1 MEFNQK
7 INTRKPMKKKIAVI
21 IPTIRPELFDTEFWP
36 AWEPLFRLHECAVY
50 RVLDGETP
58 RVQRWK
64 HDSENYTPTYKV
76 SHMPTKWQDIA
87 IEIPDCIYNFTD
99 AVRNLGFL
107 AAKHNDD
114 PDIYIS
120 LDDDV
125 LPIEDVDAIRR
136 HAITLSSSVQL
147 DWVNTADGPINMRG
161 VPYRLPEYPVLLSH
175 GMWRNVPDL
184 DAIQQLQW
192 PDLRN
197 VEFNHFHIP
206 RHVFFPVC
214 AMNFAFRKE
223 LLPYAYQA
231 PMGRKLLQDGL
242 EVFDRFADIWAGL
255 VMKYAIDNVL
265 NGAAVSGF
273 SIVEHRRASNVWA
286 NLRKEAPGMELN
298 ETMYKY
304 MPEILGHVPPLYSS
318 LHPYVTLYSNRLRQ
332 WQKLVQ

>member
-1 MEFNQK
+1 MEPITK
-7 INTRKPMKKKIAVI
+7 INTGKPMKKKIAVI
-21 IPTIRPELFDTEFWP
+21 IPTIRPELFDDEFMP
-36 AWEPLFRLHECAVY
+36 AWVQLFQRHNCDVY
-50 RVLDGETP
+50 RVLDGEIP
-58 RVQRWK
+58 IVQRF
-64 HDSENYTPTYKV
+64 NYEGALL
-76 SHMPTKWQDIA
+76 WGNIE
-87 IEIPDCIYNFTD
+87 IEIPTCIYNFTD

-107 AAKHNDD
+107 VAHRHSK
-114 PDIYIS
+114 PDVYLS

-125 LPIEDVDAIRR
+125 LPNGDTIQTHLDA
-136 HAITLSSSVQL
+136 LGQEVVL
-147 DWVNTADGPINMRG
+147 DWQNTTKTKMNMRG
-161 VPYRLPEYPVLLSH
+161 VPYYLPKYPVLLSH
-175 GMWRNVPDL
+175 GLWSNVPDL
-184 DAIQQLQW
+184 DAIQQLQY
-192 PDLRN
+192 PELRD

-265 NGAAVSGF
+265 NGAAVSGY
-273 SIVEHRRASNVWA
+273 SVVEHRRASNVWA

-304 MPEILGHVPPLYSS
+304 MPEILGHVPPPYSS

-332 WQKLVQ
+332 WQALTK

>member
-1 MEFNQK
+1 
-7 INTRKPMKKKIAVI
+7 MKKKIAVI
-21 IPTIRPELFDTEFWP
+21 IPTIRPELFDTEFFP

-64 HDSENYTPTYKV
+64 HNNDNYTPTYNV
-76 SHMPTKWQDIA
+76 AHTLTQWQEIA

-125 LPIEDVDAIRR
+125 LPIEGFDPIIEHVRA
-136 HAITLSSSVQL
+136 LSRSVQL
-147 DWVNTADGPINMRG
+147 DWVNTAKGFVNMRG
-161 VPYRLPEYPVLLSH
+161 IPYNLPYYPVLLSH

-184 DAIQQLQW
+184 DAIQQLQH
-192 PDLRN
+192 PDLRD
-197 VEFNHFHIP
+197 VEFTPSHIP
-206 RHVFFPVC
+206 RHAFFPVC

-231 PMGRKLLQDGL
+231 PMGRKLLHDGL

-265 NGAAVSGF
+265 NGAAVSGY
-273 SIVEHRRASNVWA
+273 SVVEHRRASNVWA

-298 ETMYKY
+298 EEMYKLI
-304 MPEILGHVPPLYSS
+304 PEMAKARMEMEGV
-318 LHPYVTLYSNRLRQ
+318 HPYLNLYRNRLLQ

>member
-1 MEFNQK
+1 
-7 INTRKPMKKKIAVI
+7 MKKKIAVI
-21 IPTIRPELFDTEFWP
+21 VPTIRPELFDTEFFP

-64 HDSENYTPTYKV
+64 HNSDNYTPTYNV
-76 SHMPTKWQDIA
+76 AHTPTQWQEIA
-87 IEIPDCIYNFTD
+87 IEIPDCIYNYTD

-125 LPIEDVDAIRR
+125 LPIDDLDPVSEHVWA
-136 HAITLSSSVQL
+136 LSRSVQL
-147 DWVNTADGPINMRG
+147 DWVNTAKSHVNMRG
-161 VPYRLPEYPVLLSH
+161 IPYSLPYYPVLLSH

-184 DAIQQLQW
+184 DAIQQLQH
-192 PDLRN
+192 PDLRD
-197 VEFNHFHIP
+197 VDFTPSHIP
-206 RHVFFPVC
+206 RHAFFPVC

-231 PMGRKLLQDGL
+231 PMGRKLLHDGL

-255 VMKYAIDNVL
+255 VMKYAIDNML
-265 NGAAVSGF
+265 NGAAVSGY
-273 SIVEHRRASNVWA
+273 SVVEHRRASNVWA

-298 ETMYKY
+298 ETMYLEVSDIVNY
-304 MPEILGHVPPLYSS
+304 YPLDRDAHQYI
-318 LHPYVTLYSNRLRQ
+318 HLYRQRLDE

>member
-1 MEFNQK
+1 M
-7 INTRKPMKKKIAVI
+7 KIAVI
-21 IPTIRPELFDTEFWP
+21 IPTIRPELFDDEFMP

-64 HDSENYTPTYKV
+64 HNSDTYTPTYKTV
-76 SHMPTKWQDIA
+76 LSPIAWQDIA

-114 PDIYIS
+114 PDVYIS

-125 LPIEDVDAIRR
+125 LPIEGFDPIKEHVWALLR
-136 HAITLSSSVQL
+136 SVQL
-147 DWVNTADGPINMRG
+147 DWVDTAKGFVNMRG
-161 VPYRLPEYPVLLSH
+161 VPYNLPQYPVLLSH

-184 DAIQQLQW
+184 DAIQQLQH
-192 PDLRN
+192 PDMRD
-197 VEFNHFHIP
+197 VEFNRFHIP

-255 VMKYAIDNVL
+255 VMKYAIDTML

-273 SIVEHRRASNVWA
+273 SVVEHRRASNVWA

-298 ETMYKY
+298 EEMYKLI
-304 MPEILGHVPPLYSS
+304 PEMAKARMEMEGV
-318 LHPYVTLYSNRLRQ
+318 HPYLNLYRNRLLE

>member
-1 MEFNQK
+1 
-7 INTRKPMKKKIAVI
+7 MKKKIAVI
-21 IPTIRPELFDTEFWP
+21 IPTIRPELFDTEFFP

-58 RVQRWK
+58 RVQCWR
-64 HDSENYTPTYKV
+64 HNSGNYTPTWKTVV
-76 SHMPTKWQDIA
+76 SPIAWQDIA
-87 IEIPDCIYNFTD
+87 IEIPDCIYNYTD

-125 LPIEDVDAIRR
+125 LPIEGFDPIIEHIR
-136 HAITLSSSVQL
+136 ALSRSVQL
-147 DWVNTADGPINMRG
+147 DWVNTAKSHVNMRG
-161 VPYRLPEYPVLLSH
+161 VPYNLPYYPVLLSH

-192 PDLRN
+192 PELRD

-255 VMKYAIDNVL
+255 VMKYAIDTVL
-265 NGAAVSGF
+265 NGAAVSGY
-273 SIVEHRRASNVWA
+273 SVVEHRRASNVWA

-298 ETMYKY
+298 EQMYKLI
-304 MPEILGHVPPLYSS
+304 PEMAKARMEMEGV
-318 LHPYVTLYSNRLRQ
+318 HPYLNLYRNRLLQ